1 MDVIV
6 IGGGVNGLITAALL
20 AKQKLQVTVLERQP
34 VVGGAA
40 ATSELAPGFHV
51 PAISHALGPV
61 HRDVV
66 RALHLDRGVG
76 LEFLTPDPALTTL
89 GPEGRVV
96 SFHRDAVLT
105 AGSINAVSARD
116 AAAWREFVQTT
127 QRIAGVLAA
136 LDRQPPPPIDDT
148 TMRDWWRMIGAGRRA
163 RALGRTNLA
172 RLARWVPMSVGD
184 LVGEW
189 FETDL
194 VRAAVAARA
203 LLGTFAGPRSAG
215 TGGAL
220 LQRIAED
227 PMPVGGGLTARGGPG
242 ALARAVATRAQSYGA
257 AIRTDARV
265 ARVLTS
271 NGRATGVAL
280 DNGVEISARVV
291 VAAMDP
297 REALLRLVDPM
308 DLPAS
313 FRERTRHIRGRGLT
327 AKINLALS
335 DLPAFPAFAGDALPY
350 RGRLL
355 IAPSLEYLER
365 AFDAAKYG
373 GISERPWLEI
383 AIPSVV
389 DPSLTP
395 HGGQVMSIYAQCA
408 PMPARDDRQDQRDV
422 LYRRVMD
429 VLSSHAPGLEALVT
443 AREIVTAE
451 DLETHWGL
459 TGGHMFHGEM
469 ALDQYWIAR
478 PLLGWSQY
486 RSPLAGLFLAST
498 GTHPGGG
505 LTGLPGFHAAHAVLD
520 DLKRTA
526 TPSGAR

>member
-6 IGGGVNGLITAALL
+6 IGGGVNGLVAAALL

-34 VVGGAA
+34 VTGGAA

-51 PAISHALGPV
+51 PALSHALGPV

-66 RALHLDRGVG
+66 RALQLDRGAG

-89 GPEGRVV
+89 GADGRVI

-105 AGSINAVSARD
+105 AGSINPVSARD
-116 AAAWREFVQTT
+116 AAVWREFVHTT
-127 QRIAGVLAA
+127 QRLAGVIGA

-172 RLARWVPMSVGD
+172 RLARWVPMAVGD
-184 LVGEW
+184 LVDEW
-189 FETDL
+189 FESDL
-194 VRAAVAARA
+194 VRGAVAARA
-203 LLGTFAGPRSAG
+203 LIGTFAGPRSAG

-242 ALARAVATRAQSYGA
+242 ALARAIATRAASYGA
-257 AIRTDARV
+257 TIRTDARV

-271 NGRATGVAL
+271 QGRASGVAL
-280 DNGVEISARVV
+280 DTGIEISARVV
-291 VAAMDP
+291 VAAIDP

-313 FRERTRHIRGRGLT
+313 FRERTRHIRGRGVT

-335 DLPAFPAFAGDALPY
+335 DLPEFPAFAGDALPY

-355 IAPSLEYLER
+355 VAPSLDYLER
-365 AFDAAKYG
+365 AFDAVKYG
-373 GISERPWLEI
+373 AISDRPWLEI
-383 AIPSVV
+383 AIPSVI

-395 HGGQVMSIYAQCA
+395 DGGQVMSIYAQCA
-408 PMPARDDRQDQRDV
+408 PMHLGDEGQDYRET

-429 VLSSHAPGLEALVT
+429 VLAPHAPGLEALVT
-443 AREIVTAE
+443 AREIVTAS
-451 DLETHWGL
+451 DLELHWGI
-459 TGGHMFHGEM
+459 TGGHMFHGET
-469 ALDQYWIAR
+469 ALDQFWIAR

-486 RSPLAGLFLAST
+486 RTPLPGLFLASA

-505 LTGLPGFHAAHAVLD
+505 LTGLPGLHAASAVMEEL
-520 DLKRTA
+520 R
-526 TPSGAR
+526 SR